1 MNSKNRKA
9 VWMAAA
15 VLAASMI
22 LTGCGSTGFT
32 AFSPA
37 SSSDSTAAQK
47 YAADDSGSGT
57 AMNEKAVSFS
67 AAPAADNSSVTA
79 DGADT
84 QSGTAGTDSTASE
97 RKLVRTV
104 NISAETED
112 IDDFETKLTK
122 QVQDAGGYLEY
133 SSRNGGTPIYYADGT
148 DGTGSY
154 DTSYSSP
161 QTQTG
166 SYTARIPDDKLDAFT
181 EQISGETNVL
191 SRSAQVDDITL
202 QYNDTDTRRT
212 ALKTEQKQLLSMM
225 ESTDN
230 VQDLIAIEQQLTD
243 VNAQLQDLESQ
254 IKLYDNQVD
263 YATVSIDVTEVRAYT
278 PAQEKDPLSRMRE
291 GLYKSWNKLLSNL
304 KEFGIW
310 FVINLPFIVFWL
322 IVLMIVLL
330 IIKGIRRHHAD
341 QGFREPA
348 GRVRRIRVKQ
358 QKQKKDAGGSVPDD
372 PADHTR
378 PTPQG

>member
-1 MNSKNRKA
+1 MNKKNQTA
-9 VWMAAA
+9 VWTAAA
-15 VLAASMI
+15 VLAVSMI
-22 LTGCGSTGFT
+22 LTGCGRTGFT
-32 AFSPA
+32 SFSPA
-37 SSSDSTAAQK
+37 ASPESTATQN
-47 YAADDSGSGT
+47 YAADDSGNGV
-57 AMNEKAVSFS
+57 AINEKAVSFS
-67 AAPAADNSSVTA
+67 AASAADNSMVTA
-79 DGADT
+79 DGTDT
-84 QSGTAGTDSTASE
+84 QSGTTGTDSTTSD

-133 SSRNGGTPIYYADGT
+133 TSRNGGTPIYYADGSDSST
-148 DGTGSY
+148 ADASY
-154 DTSYSSP
+154 DSS

-181 EQISGETNVL
+181 AQISGETNVL

-202 QYNDTDTRRT
+202 QYNDTDSRRT
-212 ALKTEQKQLLSMM
+212 ALETEQKQLLSMM
-225 ESTDN
+225 KNTDN

-254 IKLYDNQVD
+254 MKLYDNQVD
-263 YATVSIDVTEVRAYT
+263 YATVSIDVTEVKDYS
-278 PAQEKDPLSRMRE
+278 PVPQQDPLSRMRD

-322 IVLMIVLL
+322 IVLLIVLL

-341 QGFREPA
+341 HGFREPA

-358 QKQKKDAGGSVPDD
+358 QKRKKDAGGTVPDD
-372 PADHTR
+372 PADHTK